1 MQRWNV
7 KGNFMKYRNLTHAL
21 RFSFIYMVVTAL
33 WIIFSDRVIAGITDD
48 RELIN
53 TLQTFKGLFF
63 ISVMTLLLY
72 VLLRYELALQSRM
85 LTTVQASEAKW
96 RSLVE
101 NAPDT
106 ILTVDH
112 QGHIQFI
119 NYPQFNRSIDQLLNS
134 NIYDLI
140 LPEYHETI
148 RQAIQA
154 AFETGESS
162 SFEAKSSGSIWHAIR
177 LGPIKRNGGV
187 SSAVLIAQNI
197 TERKQMEQ
205 AEREQR
211 ILAEAL
217 ADAAA
222 TLTTSLN
229 LDEVLDRILDNVDRV
244 ITFDIANIMLV
255 EGNRAFVVRHRGY
268 MEHGLGEWIS
278 QVNFT
283 LDTIPNLLHMTHTG
297 QPTLILDT
305 STDAN
310 WVVYPDTPW
319 LQSYV
324 GAPIQV
330 HSKVIGFLNVGC
342 AASGNYTEVHA
353 ARLQSFASQAAIAI
367 ENARLYEQIR
377 HHADD
382 LEKRVQERTAQLNHA
397 KERIE
402 TILNSSDDLIILCR
416 PDGTIEQ
423 INPAVNHFFG
433 KMPTEFLNRQLGE
446 VVEAPY
452 AHTIIQTAIE
462 KKEQQQTEVSIQA
475 EHQETIEADLV
486 VSPILEADGQLIG
499 VVCSLHDITTHKHME
514 AQLRHMLQHQ
524 IELNEL
530 KSRYVSMAAHDL
542 RNPLAVIQSSVGI
555 IQRYSQKMDE
565 EKKQEQFSRIDQNI
579 RNIVELLDGIL
590 FIAKGETGNLKF
602 VPELLDLPAFY
613 RTIIDEFH
621 QTLNDPN
628 RIELS
633 FQNDCHQVWLD
644 PILLRQIVNNLVS
657 NAIKYSN
664 APIKIT
670 VWCQEKKVIFTV
682 QDQGIG
688 IPEIKQRR
696 LFDAFYRASN
706 VGNIPGTGLGMTIVK
721 QSVDLHKG
729 TIIWES
735 EEGVGTT
742 FTVTLP
748 IEETEHQN

>member
-1 MQRWNV
+1 MR
-7 KGNFMKYRNLTHAL
+7 YRNLTHSL
-21 RFSFIYMVVTAL
+21 RLSFIYMAATAL

-72 VLLRYELALQSRM
+72 VLLRHELDLQSRM
-85 LTTVQASEAKW
+85 LSTLQASEAKW

-106 ILTVDH
+106 ILTVDR
-112 QGHIQFI
+112 QGYIQFS
-119 NYPQFNRSIDQLLNS
+119 NYPQFNLDVDQLLNS

-140 LPEYHETI
+140 LPEHHSTMQ
-148 RQAIQA
+148 QAIQA
-154 AFETGESS
+154 AFETGASS
-162 SFEAKSSGSIWHAIR
+162 SYEAKIYGTANDPIWYAIR
-177 LGPIKRNGGV
+177 LGPIRQNEGV
-187 SSAVLIAQNI
+187 SSAVLIARNI
-197 TERKQMEQ
+197 TERQQMEQ

-222 TLTTSLN
+222 TLATSLN
-229 LDEVLDRILDNVDRV
+229 PDEVLDRILDNVDRV

-255 EGNRAFVVRHRGY
+255 EDNHARIVRQRGY
-268 MEHGLGEWIS
+268 AERGLGEWIS
-278 QVNFT
+278 QVQFELN
-283 LDTIPNLLHMTHTG
+283 TIPNLLNMVQTG
-297 QPTLILDT
+297 QPTIISDT
-305 STDAN
+305 STDTA
-310 WVVYPDTPW
+310 WIVYPDTPW
-319 LQSYV
+319 LKSYAGV
-324 GAPIQV
+324 PIQG

-342 AASGNYTEVHA
+342 AKGGIYTDVHA
-353 ARLQSFASQAAIAI
+353 ARLQFFASQAAIAI
-367 ENARLYEQIR
+367 ENAQLYEQIR

-402 TILNSSDDLIILCR
+402 AILNSSDDLIMLCR

-423 INPAVNHFFG
+423 INPAVNHFWG
-433 KMPTEFLNRQLGE
+433 RTPAEFLNRQLGE
-446 VVEAPY
+446 VVEALY
-452 AHTIIQTAIE
+452 VNTITKTLQAAVE
-462 KKEQQQTEVSIQA
+462 AKQQQQTEITI
-475 EHQETIEADLV
+475 EIELQEAIEADLV
-486 VSPILEADGQLIG
+486 VSPIFEPDGQLIG
-499 VVCSLHDITTHKHME
+499 VVCSLHDITTHKQME
-514 AQLRHMLQHQ
+514 VQLRQMLQHQ
-524 IELNEL
+524 VELNEL

-565 EKKQEQFSRIDQNI
+565 EKKQEQFSRINHNI

-590 FIAKGETGNLKF
+590 FIAKGETGKF
-602 VPELLDLPAFY
+602 KFAPELLDLPTFY

-621 QTLNDPN
+621 QTLNDPD
-628 RIELS
+628 RIKLS
-633 FQNDCHQVWLD
+633 FQNDCRQVWLD
-644 PILLRQIVNNLVS
+644 PLLLRQIVGNLVS

-664 APIKIT
+664 APIKIA
-670 VWCQEKKVIFTV
+670 VICEEKKVTFTV

-688 IPEIKQRR
+688 IPETKQSR
-696 LFDAFYRASN
+696 LFDAFYRAPN
-706 VGNIPGTGLGMTIVK
+706 VGDIPGTGLGMTIVK

-735 EEGVGTT
+735 EEGIGTT
-742 FTVTLP
+742 FTVMLP
-748 IEETEHQN
+748 ISGEEAEYQN